1 MSSLQRSRSSDPPEK
16 VEYTVNQI
24 AKVHREKIEDPR
36 PSVWYSVVKWTF
48 GVFLFISVLTCLVA
62 SKISLLCIANVYKN
76 SENGNDHTNRETVFI
91 MVVLTLMLP
100 EAVSFFKA
108 CWISLFRKSHRWPR
122 AKAIIVGLVAGV
134 LEVSGLCYFTMIIL
148 LSTNFWPVMLILM
161 MNAVFIIPVIWQI
174 YKNRSCNQEQYSYK
188 QLGTFIF
195 ALLLEVAGVAVL
207 MFKVHQDDGQVIV
220 WGIPPALIFISIA
233 WCPMMFKF
241 IMEPSG
247 QQSTSHVEELAGMTN
262 TLDSG
267 VSSASPTSDAIILE
281 QVSKAKSARGKAA
294 IITSLWKLVLIPFVS
309 VLLSLIP
316 QKEEHKIA
324 NLADLRKGFDEFTYH
339 HKAFPYFMTQIFT
352 SFIGYFLGILACSM
366 CMQRLAFALPMLFA
380 TPVSLAL
387 SFIFTVNNIFL
398 SSDSGKPYEDPMVYT
413 VAVLLL
419 LAQFITV
426 SYYLFKEQGFIMA
439 KESSLFWMPT
449 YNGKIH

>member
-1 MSSLQRSRSSDPPEK
+1 
-16 VEYTVNQI
+16 
-24 AKVHREKIEDPR
+24 
-36 PSVWYSVVKWTF
+36 
-48 GVFLFISVLTCLVA
+48 
-62 SKISLLCIANVYKN
+62 
-76 SENGNDHTNRETVFI
+76 
-91 MVVLTLMLP
+91 
-100 EAVSFFKA
+100 
-108 CWISLFRKSHRWPR
+108 
-122 AKAIIVGLVAGV
+122 
-134 LEVSGLCYFTMIIL
+134 
-148 LSTNFWPVMLILM
+148 
-161 MNAVFIIPVIWQI
+161 
-174 YKNRSCNQEQYSYK
+174 
-188 QLGTFIF
+188 
-195 ALLLEVAGVAVL
+195 
-207 MFKVHQDDGQVIV
+207 
-220 WGIPPALIFISIA
+220 
-233 WCPMMFKF
+233 MFKF

>member
-1 MSSLQRSRSSDPPEK
+1 
-16 VEYTVNQI
+16 
-24 AKVHREKIEDPR
+24 
-36 PSVWYSVVKWTF
+36 
-48 GVFLFISVLTCLVA
+48 
-62 SKISLLCIANVYKN
+62 
-76 SENGNDHTNRETVFI
+76 
-91 MVVLTLMLP
+91 
-100 EAVSFFKA
+100 
-108 CWISLFRKSHRWPR
+108 
-122 AKAIIVGLVAGV
+122 
-134 LEVSGLCYFTMIIL
+134 
-148 LSTNFWPVMLILM
+148 
-161 MNAVFIIPVIWQI
+161 
-174 YKNRSCNQEQYSYK
+174 
-188 QLGTFIF
+188 
-195 ALLLEVAGVAVL
+195 
-207 MFKVHQDDGQVIV
+207 
-220 WGIPPALIFISIA
+220 
-233 WCPMMFKF
+233 MMFKF

-247 QQSTSHVEELAGMTN
+247 QQSISHVEELAGMTN

-267 VSSASPTSDAIILE
+267 VSSASPSSDAIILE

-309 VLLSLIP
+309 VLFSLIP
-316 QKEEHKIA
+316 QKPEHKIA
-324 NLADLRKGFDEFTYH
+324 DLTNLRKGFDYFDD

-387 SFIFTVNNIFL
+387 SFIFTAKNIFL